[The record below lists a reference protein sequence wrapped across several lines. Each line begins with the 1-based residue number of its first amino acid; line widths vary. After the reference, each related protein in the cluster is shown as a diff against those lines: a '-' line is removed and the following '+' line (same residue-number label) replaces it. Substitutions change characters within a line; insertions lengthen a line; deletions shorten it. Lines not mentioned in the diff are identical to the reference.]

1 MSRRRVRAIVRKEL
15 REIRHNRS
23 LLAGMAVLP
32 LLFLVQP
39 LVTVFALPAAQATSV
54 RHAHELI
61 YMLGIPALMPALLG
75 AYTVAGERRQGT
87 LEPLLTT
94 PIRHQELLLGKAVG
108 VLAPAV
114 AVAYA
119 VFALFLAAVAGF
131 AAPGVAAALIRGPD
145 VAAELLLTPLVT
157 GWSTWL
163 AMAISAR
170 VGDIRVA
177 QQLSVLASVPTVV
190 VAALVAFG
198 VLPATLPTALA
209 LGAALLVLNR
219 LGRRMVVAAFDRE
232 RLISGA

>member
-39 LVTVFALPAAQATSV
+39 LVTVFAVPAAEATSV

-61 YMLGIPALMPALLG
+61 YMLGIPALMPALLA
-75 AYTVAGERRQGT
+75 AYAVVGERRQGT

-94 PIRHQELLLGKAVG
+94 PIRHDELLLGKAVG

-114 AVAYA
+114 AVAYG
-119 VFALFLAAVAGF
+119 VFGLFLAAVALF
-131 AAPGVAAALIRGPD
+131 AAPGVAPALIRGPD

-198 VLPATLPTALA
+198 VLPPTLPTALA

-232 RLISGA
+232 RLLS